1 MKNIKL
7 FHRAIIAVAI
17 LLFCNNF
24 KSKGQSITINNPF
37 EKTRIS
43 HKPFHY
49 APFPFDSVIVLD
61 NRNDTSTIQINENG
75 KYPVETLNF
84 SEPAPIAIRNY
95 IRVSEK
101 GITLGNK
108 KIVLINIKHLR
119 GANKNYFIKKDKTK
133 KGKVVDYLG
142 ATSNHIFLSADVYL
156 QTRGSNFRKFITIN
170 DTYTPS
176 YYFDHFSVKKLIDE
190 LMDAITLFY
199 SDSIIPKPKEPYRF
213 KRDITE
219 KNHII
224 QSIDTAEVSIADIEM
239 ATKSY
244 FTSFPILKASI
255 TETGIYPTFEEFRDN
270 IITKET
276 LKLGY
281 NASDST
287 DTLYAEL
294 DNATY
299 RYHYPYA
306 IADSGKL
313 FMQLYDNKYV
323 ELTKVGN
330 TFYFDVPRSLRNMYS
345 ILSGEKLDIEKSN
358 NYYGGGL
365 LGTALILG
373 SEALQRSKIS
383 KMEKERMDNGEYR
396 HCIIDMINGD
406 FIY

>member
-1 MKNIKL
+1 MINLKL
-7 FHRAIIAVAI
+7 IRRAIIAVAI
-17 LLFCNNF
+17 LFFCNIF
-24 KSKGQSITINNPF
+24 KLKAQSVTVNDPF

-61 NRNDTSTIQINENG
+61 NRNDKSNIQMNENG
-75 KYPVETLNF
+75 KYPIECLNF
-84 SEPAPIAIRNY
+84 AEPAAIAIKKY
-95 IRVSEK
+95 IKASEK

-108 KIVLINIKHLR
+108 RILLINIKHLR
-119 GANKNYFIKKDKTK
+119 GANKNYFIRKDKTK

-176 YYFDHFSVKKLIDE
+176 YYFDHFSVKKLFDE

-219 KNHII
+219 KNHIS
-224 QSIDTAEVSIADIEM
+224 QSTDTDEFSIADIEKD
-239 ATKSY
+239 TKNY
-244 FTSFPILKASI
+244 YASFPILKASI
-255 TETGIYPTFEEFRDN
+255 TETGVYPTFEEFRDN

-276 LKLGY
+276 LKFEY

-294 DNATY
+294 DNPTF
-299 RYHYPYA
+299 RNHYPYA
-306 IADSGKL
+306 IANAGKL
-313 FMQLYDNKYV
+313 FIQLYDNKYV
-323 ELTKVGN
+323 ELTNVGN

-345 ILSGEKLDIEKSN
+345 ILSSEKLDIEKSN

-373 SEALQRSKIS
+373 SEALQRSKIN
-383 KMEKERMDNGEYR
+383 KIEKDRLDNGEFRY
-396 HCIIDMINGD
+396 CIIDMVNGD